1 MLQDYLP
8 PFVPPPGFCF
18 LVLTLLC
25 MCFGKNSHKYYVI
38 VCFLKC
44 GSTTL
49 VNRFFFC
56 LLISQIK
63 NCSRH
68 QCITKFRFVLP
79 SHPLK
84 VTVLVHVKWI
94 LLYSYNRPNLKFCRL
109 LFLSIE
115 TRKSRHGSV
124 LQKLVSGFELQR
136 TMVRLA
142 HGVRYMSLPWGDF
155 LVNQTLE

>member
-1 MLQDYLP
+1 
-8 PFVPPPGFCF
+8 
-18 LVLTLLC
+18 

-38 VCFLKC
+38 VFFFKC

-68 QCITKFRFVLP
+68 PCITKFRFVLP
-79 SHPLK
+79 SHPLI

-124 LQKLVSGFELQR
+124 LQKTSLWLRTSKNDGQTGPWSKIYVPALRRLFGESDLGIKLVLLYWKLTWDR
-136 TMVRLA
+136 
-142 HGVRYMSLPWGDF
+142 
-155 LVNQTLE
+155 